1 MERRRVGGCTTDK
14 VMEQRRRDGRGAHGV
29 NMWVAWGSTDRGVC
43 VWSAPLGWARDQSVE
58 HATGWSGGWLA
69 GSGDGLLG

>member
-1 MERRRVGGCTTDK
+1 
-14 VMEQRRRDGRGAHGV
+14 
-29 NMWVAWGSTDRGVC
+29 MWVAWGSTDRGVC